1 MIVRLVGKMLEKHPD
16 HIVLD
21 VHGVGYQIWITL
33 NTYASIGSAGDEI
46 SILTYH
52 QVRED
57 SQELFGFSHTEE
69 REVFK
74 YLISISGIGARTA
87 LAILSGAQPDEFRK
101 SVQDGDEEA
110 LTAIKGIGPKMARRI
125 LTELGDKFGAELQG
139 WETMPAHLSHK
150 DKPMNQAVDSL
161 VALGYKYHEAREAV
175 RTATKHVAPDSPVED
190 LIRAALSA
198 K

>member
-1 MIVRLVGKMLEKHPD
+1 MIVRLVGRLLEKHPD

-21 VHGVGYQIWITL
+21 VHGVGYQVWITL
-33 NTYASIGSAGDEI
+33 NTYCSIGTAGDEVP
-46 SILTYH
+46 ILIYH

-57 SQELFGFSHTEE
+57 SQELFGFSHAEE

-74 YLISISGIGARTA
+74 HLISISGIGAKTA
-87 LAILSGAQPDEFRK
+87 LAVLSGAQPDEFRK
-101 SVQDGDEEA
+101 SVQDGDEVA

-125 LTELGDKFGAELQG
+125 LTELGDKFGAEPQG
-139 WETMPAHLSHK
+139 WETMPAHPSHK
-150 DKPMNQAVDSL
+150 DHPMNQAVDSL

-175 RTATKHVAPDSPVED
+175 HNATKHVAPESPVED